1 MTVITDFHNRL
12 LQINAEA
19 LQSPIPEMS
28 KEMAQTTQALRTQY
42 GGFSRVA
49 EDENGIAAEV
59 IEYLKN
65 HQLRSYRQI
74 KYVCF
79 GVSSPYG
86 TPLTRII
93 EHGTLFSKLLK
104 EVVWL
109 IPEPRKFRRCYQG
122 LLKSYLRYSGLNTDD
137 KNGRKN
143 WLALREFL
151 AQHCKALNKQKPVME
166 WTLALYKHRN
176 LLSDNPCK
184 PYGKAMLAG
193 DLSVVEELKSR
204 LGIDDDTWV
213 MNELVIAQIQAAIAQ
228 TDTEF
233 VSQVLPLVQLLEQH
247 IGMLTI
253 GLALL
258 LKRYEQC
265 AEHPEHQVLRD
276 IALREW
282 KSPWL
287 EANKPMWHAQ
297 IGESATNMIKLWL
310 TKQHIKDFFEL
321 LQADRQ
327 ADTQRME
334 FWLQYAEAIE
344 DFWLALGSFSF
355 YNQQPDYKRIRNQME
370 GHCMLLKDSNQNNDN
385 AFLMKIGNF
394 VFIEFGKQN
403 NACHIFSSNKLPFTT
418 GQTSIS
424 GTQSGLKN
432 TRHPGWQNRL
442 SHREN
447 WQQDF
452 AYILKQYADASP
464 INNRVNKTSYP
475 SSTPILTPLSASND
489 KTPANSLS
497 SSNSELKPIDTD
509 WLREFCAIHN
519 LHFVDHRHHGGAVW
533 VRTSDNEPTI
543 SDALK
548 NAGFKYHKYK
558 FAWWRE

>member
-1 MTVITDFHNRL
+1 MNPIHSFRERL
-12 LQINAEA
+12 RQINLEVLQAPFPDLSHEMALSAKA
-19 LQSPIPEMS
+19 LQREF
-28 KEMAQTTQALRTQY
+28 
-42 GGFSRVA
+42 G
-49 EDENGIAAEV
+49 DIATAPADSHS
-59 IEYLKN
+59 IEFAVLAYLN
-65 HQLRSYRQI
+65 TRQLNTFRDI
-74 KYVCF
+74 KYICF

-86 TPLTRII
+86 AESTRLI
-93 EHGTLFSKLLK
+93 EHEVLFTDLLK
-104 EVVWL
+104 TVEHL
-109 IPEPRKFRRCYQG
+109 QTEPRKFRRCYQG
-122 LLKSYLRYSGLNTDD
+122 LLKCYFNYRGYTTELVIG
-137 KNGRKN
+137 GKN
-143 WLALREFL
+143 WLILRDFL
-151 AQHCKALNKQKPVME
+151 AQHCKALSKQKPVMD
-166 WTLALYKHRN
+166 WAQALYQHKN
-176 LLSDNPCK
+176 LLEDKPCK
-184 PYGKAMLAG
+184 PYAKALLVG
-193 DLSVVEELKSR
+193 DLTVVDELKNR
-204 LGIDDDTWV
+204 LGVDDDTWV
-213 MNELVIAQIQAAIAQ
+213 MDELVLAHVQASTALKDA
-228 TDTEF
+228 EF
-233 VSQVLPLVQLLEQH
+233 VQQISPLIQLLEKH
-247 IGMLTI
+247 TLLITK

-258 LKRYEQC
+258 LRRYEAC
-265 AEHPEHQVLRD
+265 IDRPEHHGLRD
-276 IALREW
+276 TALREW

-297 IGESATNMIKLWL
+297 IGETATNMVKLWL

-355 YNQQPDYKRIRNQME
+355 YNQQADYKRIRKQME
-370 GHCMLLKDSNQNNDN
+370 GHCMRLEGSNQNYDN

-403 NACHIFSSNKLPFTT
+403 NACHVFSSNNLPFAT
-418 GQTSIS
+418 GQASVS

-432 TRHPGWQNRL
+432 TRHPGWQNKL

-452 AYILKQYADASP
+452 AYILRQYANASP
-464 INNRVNKTSYP
+464 INNHGNKTQY
-475 SSTPILTPLSASND
+475 SSTQILPTLSVSKNR
-489 KTPANSLS
+489 KSANSLS
-497 SSNSELKPIDTD
+497 PSNSELKLIDID

>member
-1 MTVITDFHNRL
+1 VQ
-12 LQINAEA
+12 QI
-19 LQSPIPEMS
+19 SP
-28 KEMAQTTQALRTQY
+28 
-42 GGFSRVA
+42 
-49 EDENGIAAEV
+49 
-59 IEYLKN
+59 
-65 HQLRSYRQI
+65 
-74 KYVCF
+74 
-79 GVSSPYG
+79 
-86 TPLTRII
+86 
-93 EHGTLFSKLLK
+93 
-104 EVVWL
+104 L
-109 IPEPRKFRRCYQG
+109 I
-122 LLKSYLRYSGLNTDD
+122 
-137 KNGRKN
+137 
-143 WLALREFL
+143 
-151 AQHCKALNKQKPVME
+151 
-166 WTLALYKHRN
+166 
-176 LLSDNPCK
+176 
-184 PYGKAMLAG
+184 
-193 DLSVVEELKSR
+193 
-204 LGIDDDTWV
+204 
-213 MNELVIAQIQAAIAQ
+213 
-228 TDTEF
+228 
-233 VSQVLPLVQLLEQH
+233 QLLEKH
-247 IGMLTI
+247 TLLITK

-258 LKRYEQC
+258 LRRYEAC
-265 AEHPEHQVLRD
+265 IDRPEHHGLRD
-276 IALREW
+276 TALREW

-297 IGESATNMIKLWL
+297 IGETATNMVKLWL

-355 YNQQPDYKRIRNQME
+355 YNQQADYKRIRKQME
-370 GHCMLLKDSNQNNDN
+370 GHCMRLEGSNQNYDN

-403 NACHIFSSNKLPFTT
+403 NACHVFSSNNLPFAT
-418 GQTSIS
+418 GQASVS

-432 TRHPGWQNRL
+432 TRHPGWQNKL

-452 AYILKQYADASP
+452 AYILRQYANASP
-464 INNRVNKTSYP
+464 INNHGNKTQY
-475 SSTPILTPLSASND
+475 SSTQILPTLSVSKNR
-489 KTPANSLS
+489 KSANSLS
-497 SSNSELKPIDTD
+497 PSNSELKLIDID